1 MVNPHYVVNELLN
14 TDGVES
20 VYVDISIEPVV
31 RKVNTGEVDHN
42 YQVIRKRVLSED
54 EIEEIIPN
62 EMSYYGTIDVMGD
75 FHVKDKATFSKKY
88 ESGE

>member
-20 VYVDISIEPVV
+20 VYVDISIESVV

-42 YQVIRKRVLSED
+42 YQDIRKRVLSED
-54 EIEEIIPN
+54 EMKKIIPD
-62 EMSYYGTIDVMGD
+62 EMRYSGTIDLMGD
-75 FHVKDKATFSKKY
+75 FHVRDKATFSKKY
-88 ESGE
+88 EEDE